1 MFLCGGAVDHGCQA
15 GGTPRDQQGS
25 TGQQLRHQAHAWAH
39 VVQIWTECH
48 TGTRC
53 QGGCHW
59 ECCLR
64 EGVKGRDERGK
75 INYSRASSGLRR
87 GFGGNITSTVD
98 VTVELL
104 RINT

>member
-1 MFLCGGAVDHGCQA
+1 MFLCRGAVAHGCQA

-39 VVQIWTECH
+39 VAQIRTERH

-53 QGGCHW
+53 QGGRHW

-64 EGVKGRDERGK
+64 EGEEGRETKQVMAER
-75 INYSRASSGLRR
+75 SLASG
-87 GFGGNITSTVD
+87 VD
-98 VTVELL
+98 LVATLPVLCFFKAMRYMHL
-104 RINT
+104 QYL